1 LEGTAAGSEGGGIF
15 VNGNVAV
22 IWSPGDVDLLR
33 VFDED
38 NFGAGPRF
46 KINGFGGI
54 VNNIT
59 SGNMILGQVN
69 GVSLWRVDSTGQGFF
84 ANGTMMGGVD
94 FAESFQVEGERDQ
107 YEPGDVMAI
116 DPTGTRRMNL
126 AREPYSSRVA
136 GIYSTKPGILATPY
150 EMDDPRIAAEI
161 PLAIVGVVPCKV
173 TAENGPIAPGDLLV
187 TSSTPGHAMK
197 GTDRFRMTGSV
208 VGKALGSLSSGTGII
223 EVLVSLQ

>member
-1 LEGTAAGSEGGGIF
+1 
-15 VNGNVAV
+15 VAV
-22 IWSPGDVDLLR
+22 IWSPGDPDILQ
-33 VFDED
+33 VFDAD

-46 KINGFGGI
+46 KINGSGGI
-54 VNNIT
+54 VNNIINAG
-59 SGNMILGQVN
+59 GNLILGQEN
-69 GVSLWRVDSTGQGFF
+69 GANRWRVDNTGRGFF
-84 ANGTMMGGVD
+84 NNGTQTGGAD
-94 FAESFQVEGERDQ
+94 FAESFQVEGERDD

-116 DPTGTRRMNL
+116 DPTASRRMSL

-136 GIYSTKPGILATPY
+136 GIYSTKPGVLATPY
-150 EMDDPRIAAEI
+150 EMDDPRLAAEI